1 VTISEALSPL
11 SRLPSP
17 LLGTICDLTSLV
29 TLTGIA
35 AKKTIPVHDIMLYRV
50 TAGYKGK
57 QRQCLQSE
65 TFLAHSHNCLCHN
78 YIEITTGT
86 LSTGTSLTSTKI
98 VVS

>member
-1 VTISEALSPL
+1 M
-11 SRLPSP
+11 
-17 LLGTICDLTSLV
+17 SLV

-35 AKKTIPVHDIMLYRV
+35 AEKTIPVDEMFYRV

-65 TFLAHSHNCLCHN
+65 TFLPHSHNCLCHN